1 MSRDA
6 LIDKITALV
15 QPIADELSY
24 ELYYVEY
31 IKESGEYYL
40 RIYIDKPEG
49 ISLTDCEALSRRV
62 SSMLDTEDPI
72 QDSYCLEV
80 SSPGLNRG
88 LYKDEHYLRSIG
100 KEVFIKFTGSLNGM
114 KDIKGILKTVE
125 EESIVVEADA
135 EITIPKEKIKTANLD
150 GEI

>member
-49 ISLTDCEALSRRV
+49 ISLIDCETLSRRV
-62 SSMLDTEDPI
+62 SGMLDTEDPI
-72 QDSYCLEV
+72 PDSYCLEV

-88 LYKDEHYLRSIG
+88 IYKDEHYLRFIG
-100 KEVFIKFTGSLNGM
+100 KEVFIKFTGSLDGR
-114 KDIKGILKTVE
+114 KEIKGILKTVE
-125 EESIVVEADA
+125 EEAIVVDGEV
-135 EITIPKEKIKTANLD
+135 ELIIPKEKIKSANLD